1 MRLIFFLFT
10 VVICFHV
17 TAQNSNI
24 CDGPYV
30 EYKKGIVIV
39 RSVDSNKSAV
49 LDSFPISEK
58 SSHLLS
64 IHFSN
69 HKGWDFTVPFVNKI
83 KNEAPVW
90 PASEKMLA
98 ISDIEGEFENFRYML
113 IADHVMDSL
122 YNWTYGNGVLVICGD
137 LFDRGKDVVAELWL
151 LYKLEGE
158 AEASGGYV
166 HTILGNHDIMNLS
179 GDIRYV
185 QPRYIENAKIIG
197 KNYLELYDKNSE
209 LGRWLRSK
217 NIIEKIGDNLCLHGG
232 ISPKVLK
239 IGWGINKINNN
250 CRPYYDLG
258 DSPEQFSD
266 TTLWAFFDG
275 NNISPF
281 WYRGYFTDPKATQ
294 GLVDSTLNF
303 YQCRQIIVGH
313 DIIENIGSFYQGKVF
328 GVDVNEHEGHTQGLV
343 IESGK
348 FYRIDLNGHKFLLSP

>member
-1 MRLIFFLFT
+1 MRPIFLSI
-10 VVICFHV
+10 VIFISYCGE
-17 TAQNSNI
+17 AQKANV

-30 EYKKGIVIV
+30 EYKKNYIIV
-39 RSVDSNKSAV
+39 RSVDSNRSAV
-49 LDSFPISEK
+49 LDSFPVSEK

-69 HKGWDFTVPFVNKI
+69 HQGWDFTVPFRNKI
-83 KNEAPVW
+83 KNEPSLSPGAD
-90 PASEKMLA
+90 KMLA
-98 ISDIEGEFENFRYML
+98 ISDIEGEFENFRNLLM
-113 IADHVMDSL
+113 ADHVMDSL
-122 YNWTYGNGVLVICGD
+122 YNWTYGNGLLIVCGD
-137 LFDRGKDVVAELWL
+137 LFDRGKDVAAELWL
-151 LYKLEGE
+151 LYKLEDE
-158 AEASGGYV
+158 AIASGGYV

-185 QPRYIENAKIIG
+185 HPRYIEDAKIIG
-197 KNYLELYDKNSE
+197 KNYVDLYDKNSE

-239 IGWGINKINNN
+239 IRWGINKINTN

-281 WYRGYFTDPKATQ
+281 WYRGYFTEPKATQ
-294 GLVDSTLNF
+294 EQVDNTLAF
-303 YQCRQIIVGH
+303 YQCKHIIVGH
-313 DIIENIGSFYQGKVF
+313 DIIENIGIFYQGKVF
-328 GVDVNEHEGHTQGLV
+328 GVDVNEHEGHSQGLV
-343 IESGK
+343 IESGN